1 MLNKDILENFF
12 YSSWIKKILWIK
24 QELNII
30 NFVFEEKRYLFIIL
44 KLNLRQKKFIIKN
57 KKTFIEKLNTFLFL
71 YNIDYKNYQNIWI
84 NKIEINNK
92 LFWNTIVLWN
102 IKKNT
107 IWYIPLKDLWLKYS
121 ENWLLEN
128 FYILNSGNI
137 LKSKKKIVTSKKTGM
152 YYDIVIHLLKNKNFS
167 VRKLR
172 EEWINT
178 QKSLIINNYIKK
190 LKIFEID
197 ILDNKK
203 KNYFLERLHLIDKDI
218 INNF

>member
-128 FYILNSGNI
+128 FYILNGGNI